1 MLEVTVL
8 SVCCSQLQL
17 HLSTG
22 VSSMLY
28 GALYWSRVELLKTQT
43 SQIRR
48 LKDTDRRETI
58 LEEESYESC

>member
-28 GALYWSRVELLKTQT
+28 GALYWSRVELLKIQT
-43 SQIRR
+43 SE
-48 LKDTDRRETI
+48 KDTDRIKTI

>member
-28 GALYWSRVELLKTQT
+28 GALHWSRVELLKIQT
-43 SQIRR
+43 SE
-48 LKDTDRRETI
+48 KDIDRRKTI